1 MEVSTVLTA
10 ALAGGGVS
18 LLAEII
24 RTLAMQRKTD
34 AEIHNLDAM
43 GDKLRGE
50 TWQQACA
57 WLAAD
62 AKNLR
67 ERVSYLEEEVAELL
81 RGIEMLLRQIRHS
94 GEEPD
99 WTPPPCQQERP
110 VVEK

>member
-1 MEVSTVLTA
+1 MEISTVLTA
-10 ALAGGGVS
+10 VIAGGGVS

-24 RTLAMQRKTD
+24 RTLATQRKAS
-34 AEIHNLDAM
+34 AEIRNLDAV

-99 WTPPPCQQERP
+99 WTPPPYRQERP
-110 VVEK
+110 MMEK